1 MTEEERRHY
10 HSLAADIEQKFM
22 PGSLDRVVGKLAYH
36 FQSAG
41 QMEQASKMFSN
52 LKTQMRAVSIS
63 KGARKLLQK
72 RTITSS
78 LAKESTLDDEDL
90 ALAVDLGRAFRATLN
105 NIRLYPKEHENV
117 KNSVERFLELLDPF
131 LKEKTEVLSISSTPQ
146 AILFNGQ
153 PPPPTRDDARLT
165 ADLHEILGNCG
176 LQGVLFLRGITRDEI
191 LRFLDAFT
199 KHPEEVA
206 GQWDVL
212 VNELDLSHILPDRK
226 MFVAVGEHKV
236 ILDKTELLAQSP
248 ESAKD
253 GPQGLPVTEVEAPEM
268 SSEQIKQL
276 KTILDQFAKEK
287 QELLDA
293 MKSKQAGEIEF
304 QQLVN
309 LLQHTDI
316 AKAEEAVRQSGEM
329 SPAAEEAP
337 PPPKDKY
344 DEVLPDRD
352 IVDLAEQDLSRIFSD
367 LNSEDTETRAKA
379 AAWLTKQEPTRVAE
393 AGLKAVASDIPLKA
407 RRLVASVIQKA
418 GEAAVDAFLE
428 QINPNAPGFPLLKL
442 ITIADTFIDNPKLLP
457 ILRGIALTGPT
468 ETVRPTIEVL
478 DQIPGKEVN
487 MILLEV
493 FNLAAGK
500 VKMDILNVFA
510 KRRVIEAVP
519 MLLEI
524 IKPKKTWEPEGRISL
539 QEGIC
544 RALGEISSPEAADT
558 LIAVATVPKPWAL
571 LKAKPD
577 SVREAATLALRQL
590 PDKVKIRKALD
601 VLKSDKSPQVR
612 KAARQ

>member
-1 MTEEERRHY
+1 
-10 HSLAADIEQKFM
+10 
-22 PGSLDRVVGKLAYH
+22 
-36 FQSAG
+36 
-41 QMEQASKMFSN
+41 
-52 LKTQMRAVSIS
+52 
-63 KGARKLLQK
+63 
-72 RTITSS
+72 
-78 LAKESTLDDEDL
+78 
-90 ALAVDLGRAFRATLN
+90 
-105 NIRLYPKEHENV
+105 
-117 KNSVERFLELLDPF
+117 
-131 LKEKTEVLSISSTPQ
+131 
-146 AILFNGQ
+146 
-153 PPPPTRDDARLT
+153 
-165 ADLHEILGNCG
+165 
-176 LQGVLFLRGITRDEI
+176 
-191 LRFLDAFT
+191 
-199 KHPEEVA
+199 
-206 GQWDVL
+206 
-212 VNELDLSHILPDRK
+212 
-226 MFVAVGEHKV
+226 
-236 ILDKTELLAQSP
+236 
-248 ESAKD
+248 
-253 GPQGLPVTEVEAPEM
+253 M

-293 MKSKQAGEIEF
+293 IKSKQAGEIEF

-316 AKAEEAVRQSGEM
+316 AKAEEAVRESGEM
-329 SPAAEEAP
+329 SPTQEEAP
-337 PPPKDKY
+337 PPPKDTY
-344 DEVLPDRD
+344 EEVLPDRD
-352 IVDLAEQDLSRIFSD
+352 IVDLAEQDLSRIFDD

-379 AAWLTKQEPTRVAE
+379 AAWLTKQEPARVAE
-393 AGLKAVASDIPLKA
+393 AGLKAVASDMPLKA
-407 RRLVASVIQKA
+407 RRLVASVIHKA

-442 ITIADTFIDNPKLLP
+442 ITVADTFIGNPKLLP

-478 DQIPGKEVN
+478 DQIPGREVN

-500 VKMDILNVFA
+500 VKMDILNLFA

-524 IKPKKTWEPEGRISL
+524 IKPKKTWESEGRISL

-558 LIAVATVPKPWAL
+558 LIAVATVPKPWTL

-601 VLKSDKSPQVR
+601 VLKSDKSPLVR

>member
-1 MTEEERRHY
+1 
-10 HSLAADIEQKFM
+10 
-22 PGSLDRVVGKLAYH
+22 
-36 FQSAG
+36 
-41 QMEQASKMFSN
+41 
-52 LKTQMRAVSIS
+52 
-63 KGARKLLQK
+63 
-72 RTITSS
+72 
-78 LAKESTLDDEDL
+78 
-90 ALAVDLGRAFRATLN
+90 
-105 NIRLYPKEHENV
+105 
-117 KNSVERFLELLDPF
+117 
-131 LKEKTEVLSISSTPQ
+131 
-146 AILFNGQ
+146 
-153 PPPPTRDDARLT
+153 
-165 ADLHEILGNCG
+165 
-176 LQGVLFLRGITRDEI
+176 
-191 LRFLDAFT
+191 LDAFT

-352 IVDLAEQDLSRIFSD
+352 IVDLAEQDLSRIFGD